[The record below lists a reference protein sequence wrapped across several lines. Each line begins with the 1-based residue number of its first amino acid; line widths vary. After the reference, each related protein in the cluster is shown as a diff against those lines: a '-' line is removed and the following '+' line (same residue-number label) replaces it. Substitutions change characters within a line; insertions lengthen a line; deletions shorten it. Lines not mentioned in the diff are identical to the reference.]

1 MKGLKGSTTPL
12 RPPRLRARAAGFTLT
27 ELMIVVVIVGI
38 LAALATPY
46 MARDRKAV
54 LGKEFAST
62 VTRELQRARIQALAE
77 RLPIR
82 AFIYRDRVDLRNW
95 VAGGTPGAAPTAP
108 PTSAALLRTIPTRT
122 GVDIYDVLPASSTP
136 PIAQVLGTTT
146 PAIID
151 FTTTGQTQFVGQVL
165 LTPAFLYVR
174 NSAVQTN
181 HPDAYYRIDI
191 RSLTGYVA
199 LHAGWN

>member
-1 MKGLKGSTTPL
+1 MKGSTTPF
-12 RPPRLRARAAGFTLT
+12 RPPGQRARAAGFTLT
-27 ELMIVVVIVGI
+27 ELLVVVVIVGI

-62 VTRELQRARIQALAE
+62 VTRELQRARIQALSE

-82 AFIYRDRVDLRNW
+82 AFIYQNRVDLRNW
-95 VAGGTPGAAPTAP
+95 VPGATPGAAPTAP
-108 PTSAALLRTIPTRT
+108 PTSAALLRTITTRT
-122 GVDIYDVLPASSTP
+122 GVDIYNVLPNSTTP
-136 PIAQVLGTTT
+136 PAAQVLDTTT
-146 PAIID
+146 PVMID
-151 FTTTGQTQFVGQVL
+151 FTTTGQTQYVGQAA

-174 NSAVQTN
+174 NSAVKTN
-181 HPDAYYRIDI
+181 HPDAYFRIDI

-199 LHAGWN
+199 LHSGWN